1 MSFDPSSS
9 YVNRVGTPSVK
20 WDKGAIKSIC
30 NNSEAL
36 PFWVADMDFKSP
48 QSVIKELTK
57 AAEHGV
63 FGYPSFKNIK
73 SSFVKWASYRHN
85 WKVDSSLLLPFSG
98 MLSSIATLIELY
110 SKEGDKIILPMPA
123 YKPFVRII
131 TLLKR
136 EVAPWP
142 MVYENG
148 QFQLDLEKFDELAKS
163 TNSPILLFCS
173 PHNPT
178 GRVFSEDELNKV
190 AQISSQNNIVV
201 LSDEIHS
208 DLTYPKHKHIPF
220 DVVAKKY
227 NLECATCISPSKTF
241 NIAGE
246 HFSYVVSS
254 STKMHNTLSSR
265 QRALGQNPSLLGTTL
280 ALAAYDGG
288 KKWLDD
294 LLIYLEKE
302 ANSIKDS
309 FEHSG
314 TGLKLILPEA
324 SFIALID
331 CSSIYD
337 KVADDAKRNP
347 SLYDEKSSP
356 EGGLLSRFFGQR
368 ALVAMNDGSWFGSDY
383 KKFVRLNFATNKE
396 SLDLA
401 VKSIINAAKDLLNK

>member
-48 QSVIKELTK
+48 LSVINELTK

-73 SSFVKWASYRHN
+73 SSFIKWASYRHN

-131 TLLKR
+131 TLLNR
-136 EVAPWP
+136 EVASWP
-142 MVYENG
+142 MVFENG
-148 QFQLDLEKFDELAKS
+148 QFQLDFEKFDELVKS

-190 AQISSQNNIVV
+190 AQISSKHKIVV

-208 DLTYPKHKHIPF
+208 DLTYPNHTHIPF
-220 DVVAKKY
+220 DIVAKKY

-246 HFSYVVSS
+246 HFSYVVSCS
-254 STKMHNTLSSR
+254 SEMHNTLSSR
-265 QRALGQNPSLLGTTL
+265 QSALGLNPSLLGTTL

-288 KKWLDD
+288 KKWLED

-302 ANSIKDS
+302 SNSIKNA

-314 TGLKLILPEA
+314 TGLKFILPEA
-324 SFIALID
+324 SFIGLID

-337 KVADDAKRNP
+337 KVVLDSKNNP
-347 SLYDEKSSP
+347 FLYDESISP

-368 ALVAMNDGSWFGSDY
+368 ASIAMNDGSWFGDNY
-383 KKFVRLNFATNKE
+383 KTYVRLNFATNKE
-396 SLDLA
+396 SIDLA
-401 VKSIINAAKDLLNK
+401 IKSIIKAATDLLNK